1 MMVDIPTDESGRGSS
16 LYLRSTPGRL
26 AALRALPWRQAW
38 HQVRRVARQA
48 VQQRMTTE
56 MADLAVRIRKL
67 QEFNNDVGQ
76 IDGRR

>member
-1 MMVDIPTDESGRGSS
+1 
-16 LYLRSTPGRL
+16 
-26 AALRALPWRQAW
+26 
-38 HQVRRVARQA
+38 VRRVARQA

-67 QEFNNDVGQ
+67 QEFNNDAGQ